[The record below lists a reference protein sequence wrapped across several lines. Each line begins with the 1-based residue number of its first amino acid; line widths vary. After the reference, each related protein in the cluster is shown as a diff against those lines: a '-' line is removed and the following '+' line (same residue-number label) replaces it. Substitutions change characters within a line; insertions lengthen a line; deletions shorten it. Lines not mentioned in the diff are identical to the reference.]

1 MQEGHVDSRELL
13 ATERGSYIGPG
24 GEGLRVVIG
33 IDLAGVVIVWSPAAA
48 RVLGWKADEVLGRRA
63 VELADWG
70 VDAADAAKFLFVG
83 SSGVWIREHV
93 VTARSGRRVRLRT
106 TASIVVGPDGAD
118 EVLASSVEVPES
130 AVSPRMSA
138 GAQPFR
144 ALVERGSDLM
154 LLCSEDRTI
163 SYAGPSLSQFF
174 GYLPRELVGACVSH
188 FVHPEDATGLRRD
201 WERLLRHPDRE
212 TSLEL
217 RIRNRAGSWRWVE
230 LRISNLLA
238 DASVAA
244 MVLNIRDVTSQRET
258 ADALATTRQLLHAVV
273 DAGLDGVWVVDH
285 SGGTVFANARMA
297 QLLGVGAAELKKAT
311 VSDFF
316 DAATCT
322 LLRRGLSEGRL
333 DHREQVDVDFV
344 RRDGERRWLRLC
356 AAAYRDVGRRSLGTV
371 ALCTDITRRMVLEQ
385 RLEHLA
391 HAGAALGSRPIAGPG
406 DDNGVPGLHR
416 LSRRELEVVRRLLDG
431 DRVPAIAEQLFVSQ
445 STIRNHLSSVFR
457 KLRVRSQQELIELMR
472 RHRLRDPAGPP
483 T

>member
-1 MQEGHVDSRELL
+1 MDSRELL
-13 ATERGSYIGPG
+13 ATQRRSYSGPS
-24 GEGLRVVIG
+24 GEGLRIVIG
-33 IDLAGVVIVWSPAAA
+33 IDLAGVVIAWSPAAA
-48 RVLGWKADEVLGRRA
+48 RLLGWTADEVLGRPA
-63 VELADWG
+63 AELANWG

-93 VTARSGRRVRLRT
+93 VTARSGRRISLRT

-118 EVLASSVEVPES
+118 EFLASSVEVPES
-130 AVSPRMSA
+130 AVLPHGSG
-138 GAQPFR
+138 GAQAFR

-163 SYAGPSLSQFF
+163 SYAGPSLSQLF
-174 GYLPRELVGACVSH
+174 GYLPRELVGAYVSH
-188 FVHPEDATGLRRD
+188 FVHPEDGAELRRN
-201 WERLLRHPDRE
+201 WEELLSHPDRE
-212 TSLEL
+212 TTLEL
-217 RIRNRAGSWRWVE
+217 RIRNRAGSWRWIE

-258 ADALATTRQLLHAVV
+258 ATALATTRQLLQSVA
-273 DAGLDGVWVVDH
+273 DAGSDGVWVVDH
-285 SGGTVFANARMA
+285 SGGTVFANARMG
-297 QLLGVGAAELKKAT
+297 QLLGLGAAGLKNAM

-316 DAATCT
+316 DAATCA
-322 LLRRGLSEGRL
+322 LLRDGLSDGSP
-333 DHREQVDVDFV
+333 DHRELVEVDVV
-344 RRDGERRWLRLC
+344 RRDGERRWLRIS
-356 AAAYRDVGRRSLGTV
+356 AAVYRDAQRRSLGTV
-371 ALCTDITRRMVLEQ
+371 ALCTDITQRKVLER

-391 HAGAALGSRPIAGPG
+391 RADASLVSRPTAGLG
-406 DDNGVPGLHR
+406 DDSGVPGLHR

-483 T
+483 V